1 MIMRYWYVPEYT
13 SNVKEVPELLDKFM
27 ISYDIKVVSSKKT
40 GKVEGYI
47 FKFRCLPI
55 LYMALKAWC
64 KTGNG
69 LAELEIRTV
78 K

>member
-1 MIMRYWYVPEYT
+1 MVLFWLHSAIG
-13 SNVKEVPELLDKFM
+13 SN
-27 ISYDIKVVSSKKT
+27 SYDIKVVSSKKT

-47 FKFRCLPI
+47 YKFRCLPI
-55 LYMALKAWC
+55 LYTALKAWC